1 MFFWINW
8 WAKSYLTEL
17 IYHNSYFFFGK
28 ADSYYLW
35 LDEYTYKIK
44 TRLVMCPWGL
54 TVLRLPHALRHHRS
68 WRHSH
73 EIFRWCAVLFGYSY
87 STDKGPDQKMC
98 RLRDERQS
106 LISSSPLAIVYCCI
120 LLPKAAEGLIFLLL
134 PACLNFFFEKGTL
147 LILKWYIK
155 VIHHFEIFPTS
166 AEKAQSLQKSY
177 KTGQT
182 NDCQS

>member
-28 ADSYYLW
+28 SWQLLFVIGW
-35 LDEYTYKIK
+35 VYKIK

-134 PACLNFFFEKGTL
+134 PACLNFFFLKGNF
-147 LILKWYIK
+147 INFK
-155 VIHHFEIFPTS
+155 VIHQGDTSFWNFPDLCRKSTQPT
-166 AEKAQSLQKSY
+166 KVLQNR
-177 KTGQT
+177 T
-182 NDCQS
+182 N

>member
-1 MFFWINW
+1 
-8 WAKSYLTEL
+8 
-17 IYHNSYFFFGK
+17 
-28 ADSYYLW
+28 
-35 LDEYTYKIK
+35 
-44 TRLVMCPWGL
+44 MCPWGL

-106 LISSSPLAIVYCCI
+106 LISSSPLAMVYCCI

-134 PACLNFFFEKGTL
+134 PACLNFFF
-147 LILKWYIK
+147 
-155 VIHHFEIFPTS
+155 
-166 AEKAQSLQKSY
+166 
-177 KTGQT
+177 
-182 NDCQS
+182 